1 MAEPTIQLGGGNWA
15 GKSDNILGYYKE
27 GERFYK
33 QDFTFSRSTTGTYT
47 DKDGYIQEMPYNEVT
62 YSEQFDLWAIS
73 GSITRTSNI
82 ATSPNGTLTADGI
95 QDTSGGSYKR
105 VRKSI
110 SVNPN
115 STYTSSC
122 YIKKVTS
129 ETAYTGFGLVFSGGT
144 QKLAYGIIDSV
155 NGTITSASSTIT
167 PTFNVVSVGDYWRFE
182 MTATDNGS
190 NSSLEFSI
198 YATLSTNG
206 TSLNVGIGS
215 IRTLWGA
222 QINKGTSAKTYF
234 PTTTRLNMP
243 RVDYLNNSNGSLI
256 LEPQRSNLITYS
268 SDFTQWGNARTTD
281 TANQIT
287 SPDGLNNGTLLEQQ
301 SGQTNAG
308 SIYFSVSLSSGT
320 YAQSIFAKKKDKDFI
335 VCYSANAERTYFNLS
350 NGTIGTIASGNTAK
364 IEDYGNGWYRCTITY
379 TITSGSVVAFY
390 LSDSDNSS
398 VVTDSGGVYIY
409 GAQIEAGSYPTT
421 LINTS
426 GSSVTRN
433 ADVCNNGGDASR
445 FNSSEGVL
453 YAEFKS
459 FTSTDTVDLNRY
471 ITLTNGTSNE
481 RVALLLG
488 GNTNQL
494 RAIIYSSSQSINLS
508 FSTTATETK
517 QFNKLAVKYKSGDYA
532 FYLNG
537 VEIGSSTE
545 SSIFSANTLD
555 DLSLDVGGG
564 TQQFRGFLKDLR
576 VYNTALTDSELAT
589 LTT

>member
-15 GKSDNILGYYKE
+15 GKSDNLLGYYKE

-47 DKDGYIQEMPYNEVT
+47 DSEGYIQEMPYNLAS
-62 YSEQFDLWAIS
+62 YSEDY
-73 GSITRTSNI
+73 T
-82 ATSPNGTLTADGI
+82 
-95 QDTSGGSYKR
+95 
-105 VRKSI
+105 
-110 SVNPN
+110 N
-115 STYTSSC
+115 SLQGASTT
-122 YIKKVTS
+122 
-129 ETAYTGFGLVFSGGT
+129 F
-144 QKLAYGIIDSV
+144 
-155 NGTITSASSTIT
+155 GTITSPTSKLNASTIT
-167 PTFNVVSVGDYWRFE
+167 TTANGSYKGWNEQYTLIGSTDYTFSFYVKYNNKQWLSFYHIGSNITKFDVQNGVF
-182 MTATDNGS
+182 GS
-190 NSSLEFSI
+190 NSIGMTKEDVGDGWYRLSGTITASSGTNYFYVYNSGQNDQDSSI
-198 YATLSTNG
+198 GDAFYLF
-206 TSLNVGIGS
+206 GIQ
-215 IRTLWGA
+215 LV
-222 QINKGTSAKTYF
+222 KGTSAKTYF

-256 LEPQRSNLITYS
+256 LEPQRSNLVTYS
-268 SDFTQWGNARTTD
+268 SDFSEWDISTESTSTMTVTPNYTTAQNGLSASRLVATRPSTDFRSIISNYVTNTNTATKSVYIKNNNAGNVDINISDQAITVTD
-281 TANQIT
+281 TWQRYEIT
-287 SPDGLNNGTLLEQQ
+287 NNYPH
-301 SGQTNAG
+301 A
-308 SIYFSVSLSSGT
+308 
-320 YAQSIFAKKKDKDFI
+320 
-335 VCYSANAERTYFNLS
+335 
-350 NGTIGTIASGNTAK
+350 TIGLRYTGAALSCDISIAGYQF
-364 IEDYGNGWYRCTITY
+364 E
-379 TITSGSVVAFY
+379 
-390 LSDSDNSS
+390 L
-398 VVTDSGGVYIY
+398 
-409 GAQIEAGSYPTT
+409 GSYATSYIP
-421 LINTS
+421 TS

>member
-15 GKSDNILGYYKE
+15 GKSDNLLGYYKE

-47 DKDGYIQEMPYNEVT
+47 DSDGYIQEMPYNLAS
-62 YSEQFDLWAIS
+62 YSEDY
-73 GSITRTSNI
+73 T
-82 ATSPNGTLTADGI
+82 
-95 QDTSGGSYKR
+95 
-105 VRKSI
+105 
-110 SVNPN
+110 N
-115 STYTSSC
+115 SLQGASTT
-122 YIKKVTS
+122 
-129 ETAYTGFGLVFSGGT
+129 F
-144 QKLAYGIIDSV
+144 
-155 NGTITSASSTIT
+155 GTITSPTSKLNASTIT
-167 PTFNVVSVGDYWRFE
+167 TTANGSYKGWNEQYTLIGSTDYTFSFYVKYNNKQWLSFYHIGSNITKFDVQNGVF
-182 MTATDNGS
+182 GS
-190 NSSLEFSI
+190 NSIGMTKEDVGDGWYRLSGTITASSGTNYFYVYNSGQNDQNSSI
-198 YATLSTNG
+198 GDAFYLF
-206 TSLNVGIGS
+206 GIQ
-215 IRTLWGA
+215 LV
-222 QINKGTSAKTYF
+222 KGTSAKTYF

-256 LEPQRSNLITYS
+256 LEPQRSNLVTYS
-268 SDFTQWGNARTTD
+268 SDFSEWDISTESTSTMTVTPNYTTAQNGLSASRLVATRPSTDFRSIISNYVTNTNTATKSVYIKNNNAGNVDINISDQAITVTD
-281 TANQIT
+281 TWQRYEIT
-287 SPDGLNNGTLLEQQ
+287 NNYPH
-301 SGQTNAG
+301 A
-308 SIYFSVSLSSGT
+308 
-320 YAQSIFAKKKDKDFI
+320 
-335 VCYSANAERTYFNLS
+335 
-350 NGTIGTIASGNTAK
+350 TIGLRYTGAALSCDISIAGYQF
-364 IEDYGNGWYRCTITY
+364 E
-379 TITSGSVVAFY
+379 
-390 LSDSDNSS
+390 L
-398 VVTDSGGVYIY
+398 
-409 GAQIEAGSYPTT
+409 GSYATSYIP
-421 LINTS
+421 TS

-459 FTSTDTVDLNRY
+459 FTSNDTVDLNRY

>member
-15 GKSDNILGYYKE
+15 GKSDNLLGYYKE

-47 DKDGYIQEMPYNEVT
+47 DSEGYIQEMPYNLAS
-62 YSEQFDLWAIS
+62 YSEDY
-73 GSITRTSNI
+73 T
-82 ATSPNGTLTADGI
+82 
-95 QDTSGGSYKR
+95 
-105 VRKSI
+105 
-110 SVNPN
+110 N
-115 STYTSSC
+115 SLQGASTT
-122 YIKKVTS
+122 
-129 ETAYTGFGLVFSGGT
+129 F
-144 QKLAYGIIDSV
+144 
-155 NGTITSASSTIT
+155 GTITSPTSKLNASTIT
-167 PTFNVVSVGDYWRFE
+167 TTANGSYKGWNEQYTLIGSTDYTFSFYVKYNNKQWLSFYHIGSNITKFDVQNGVF
-182 MTATDNGS
+182 GS
-190 NSSLEFSI
+190 NSIGMTKEDVGDGWYRLSGTITASSGTNYFYVYNSGQNDQDSSI
-198 YATLSTNG
+198 GDAFYLF
-206 TSLNVGIGS
+206 GIQ
-215 IRTLWGA
+215 LV
-222 QINKGTSAKTYF
+222 KGTSAKTYF

-243 RVDYLNNSNGSLI
+243 RVDYKDNSNGSLI
-256 LEPQRSNLITYS
+256 LEPQRSNLVTYS
-268 SDFTQWGNARTTD
+268 SDFSEWDISTESTSTMTVTPNYTTAQNGLSASRLVATRPSTDFRSIISNYVTNTNTATKSVYIKNNNAGNVDINISDQAITVTD
-281 TANQIT
+281 TWQRYEIT
-287 SPDGLNNGTLLEQQ
+287 NNYPH
-301 SGQTNAG
+301 A
-308 SIYFSVSLSSGT
+308 
-320 YAQSIFAKKKDKDFI
+320 
-335 VCYSANAERTYFNLS
+335 
-350 NGTIGTIASGNTAK
+350 TIGLRYTGAALSCDISIAGYQF
-364 IEDYGNGWYRCTITY
+364 E
-379 TITSGSVVAFY
+379 
-390 LSDSDNSS
+390 L
-398 VVTDSGGVYIY
+398 
-409 GAQIEAGSYPTT
+409 GSYATSYIP
-421 LINTS
+421 TS